1 MQWDIFEFKLFSST
15 QAPATDTKK
24 KHQKTPTNL
33 GKEFLIKILSSL
45 SSIVVHKKLDQ
56 KVTLPSCA

>member
-24 KHQKTPTNL
+24 NPP
-33 GKEFLIKILSSL
+33 
-45 SSIVVHKKLDQ
+45 KK
-56 KVTLPSCA
+56 PN